1 MRFFLAISPAHEQH
15 RFWHLASHKQL
26 ILLALPMILSNIT
39 TPLIGMVDTAVL
51 GHMGSS
57 HYLAGA
63 AIASLIL
70 TQTYWLCGFIRMSS
84 TGLSAQAKGEQNNE
98 YKSRVFWQS
107 LSLIHI

>member
-1 MRFFLAISPAHEQH
+1 
-15 RFWHLASHKQL
+15 
-26 ILLALPMILSNIT
+26 MILSNIT

-70 TQTYWLCGFIRMSS
+70 TQTYWLCGA
-84 TGLSAQAKGEQNNE
+84 TKV
-98 YKSRVFWQS
+98 RVVSFGKAAV
-107 LSLIHI
+107 LP